1 MNYDKPKL
9 IFGNA
14 PTGKIGW
21 SSPSNI
27 ALIKYWGKKGLQIPM
42 NPSLSFTLSKSLTET
57 TVEFAPKKGD
67 NQSIDFYFDGI
78 PNTKFA
84 AKTSEFFQRVI
95 NIFPFLKQLD
105 FTIFSKNTFPHSTGI
120 ASSASGMSAL
130 ALILCD
136 IENQYFNSFATI
148 DDFYKKASFVAR
160 LGSGSACRS
169 VYGIASTWGEINGLD
184 NSSDMFASKF
194 PYELHKVFHNYRDS
208 IVIVDESEK
217 KVSSTAGHGLMKNNP
232 FGKARIEQANS
243 NLTNLFHV
251 LQSGDLDNFIKIVE
265 NEALTLHAMMQ
276 TSDPAFILM
285 KPNTLK
291 IIESLWD
298 FRETTGVPL
307 CFTLD
312 AGPNLHILYPD
323 ENRSKVQEF
332 LESVNE
338 LTTGQVINDYIG
350 NGPEKLEI

>member
-1 MNYDKPKL
+1 MNYENPEL
-9 IFGNA
+9 IFDHI
-14 PTGKIGW
+14 PSGKIGW

-27 ALIKYWGKKGLQIPM
+27 ALVKYWGKKGIQIPM
-42 NPSLSFTLSKSLTET
+42 NASLSFTLGKSLTET
-57 TVEFAPKKGD
+57 IVEFAPKKGD

-78 PNTKFA
+78 PNPKFA
-84 AKTSEFFQRVI
+84 SKTSEFFQRVI
-95 NIFPFLKQLD
+95 SIFPFLQQLD

-136 IENQYFNSFATI
+136 IENQYFNTFSNREE
-148 DDFYKKASFVAR
+148 FYQKASFVAR

-169 VYGIASTWGEINGLD
+169 VYEGATIWGEISGINQ
-184 NSSDMFASKF
+184 SSDLFASKLPF
-194 PYELHKVFHNYRDS
+194 EMHEVFSSYKDS
-208 IVIVDESEK
+208 IVIVDGSEK

-243 NLTNLFHV
+243 NLTKLIHA
-251 LQSGDLDNFIKIVE
+251 LQSGDIDNFIKIVE

-276 TSDPAFILM
+276 TSDPAFILI
-285 KPNTLK
+285 KPNTLS
-291 IIESLWD
+291 IIEKLWEY
-298 FRETTGVPL
+298 REKTGVPL

-323 ENRSKVQEF
+323 ESRSKVQEF
-332 LESVNE
+332 IESI
-338 LTTGQVINDYIG
+338 LDFTTGQVINDFVG
-350 NGPEKLEI
+350 KGPEKLEI